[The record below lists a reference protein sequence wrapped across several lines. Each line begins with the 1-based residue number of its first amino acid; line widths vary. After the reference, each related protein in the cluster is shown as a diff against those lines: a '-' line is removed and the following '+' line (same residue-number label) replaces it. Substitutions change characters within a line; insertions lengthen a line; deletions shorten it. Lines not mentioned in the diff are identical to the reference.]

1 MDEEYK
7 KTIETYNHTAEEYS
21 QKTKDISPTIQIEKF
36 VKLLKGKSVL
46 DIGCATGRD
55 TIILHNKGLHVIGV
69 DLSESMINIAKQSY
83 PHIDFHVMDLLQLD
97 FNPEMFDGVYCNATF
112 LHIKRKDSKKAFDN
126 IYNILK
132 KGGIFFVSIKG
143 GNNEEIIIDSRY
155 EKYNEKFFAY
165 YEIDEFISLAKRSN
179 FELIEYDI
187 RKKETSSYNT
197 HDFINFYFRKN

>member
-7 KTIETYNHTAEEYS
+7 KTIETYNLTAEEYS
-21 QKTKDISPTIQIEKF
+21 QKTKEIPPTMQIEKF

-55 TIILHNKGLHVIGV
+55 TIILHNKGLDIIGV

-97 FNPEMFDGVYCNATF
+97 FNSEMFDGVYCNATF

-126 IYNILK
+126 IHNILK

-143 GNNEEIIIDSRY
+143 GDTEEVIIDSRY